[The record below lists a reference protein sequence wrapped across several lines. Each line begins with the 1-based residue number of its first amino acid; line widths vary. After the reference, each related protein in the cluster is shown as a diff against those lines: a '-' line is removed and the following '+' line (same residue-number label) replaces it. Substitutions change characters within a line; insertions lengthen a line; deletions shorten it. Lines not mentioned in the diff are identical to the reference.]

1 MSSGN
6 DRVALWPTKRVL
18 AAVVGFLTALALA
31 PAVHAAEP
39 QGHYYLVGIGPGDP
53 DLMTLRAVKVIE
65 QCPVV
70 FCSPAIRTKLAEY
83 LKGKT
88 VYTDY
93 WRLFP
98 YYGRDPAE
106 FQGDQRRECEEY
118 QRKQRECIDLILR
131 TIRRGQNVAMLDNG
145 DPLVYGPCA
154 WTLEALGDH
163 KVATT
168 VVPGVSS
175 FNAAN
180 AALKRG
186 VTTSDRTRS
195 VILAAADF
203 PGVEDTLEKL
213 SVHRTTLALFT
224 MRAEF
229 GDFVKKLST
238 HYPPETPLAVVIY
251 AGYADRE
258 RVIHTTLGRA
268 TQDVDAS
275 QLPFE
280 YMIYVGDFLKH
291 RYQKQVP
298 TPKQP

>member
-1 MSSGN
+1 MGFCRRLCNLGS
-6 DRVALWPTKRVL
+6 VL
-18 AAVVGFLTALALA
+18 AVLLVGWYTAL
-31 PAVHAAEP
+31 PFVAADP
-39 QGHYYLVGIGPGDP
+39 PGQYYLVGIGPGDP

-65 QCPVV
+65 KCDVI
-70 FCSPAIRTKLAEY
+70 FCSKSIQTKLADY

-98 YYGRDPAE
+98 YYGRKPDE
-106 FQGDQRRECEEY
+106 FTGEAKRECEEY
-118 QRKQRECIDLILR
+118 NRKQNECIQLIR
-131 TIRRGQNVAMLDNG
+131 QAIANGKNVAMLDNG

-154 WTLEALGDH
+154 WTLEALEDL
-163 KVATT
+163 KPT

-203 PGVEDTLEKL
+203 PGTEDTIEKL
-213 SVHRTTLALFT
+213 SVHQTTMALFT

-229 GDFVKKLST
+229 KDFVTKLSLK
-238 HYPPETPLAVVIY
+238 YPPSTPIAIVQY
-251 AGYADRE
+251 AGYAERE
-258 RVIHTTLGRA
+258 KVTQTTLGNA
-268 TQDVDAS
+268 LKDIDPKS
-275 QLPFE
+275 LPFE

-291 RYQKQVP
+291 RYNKNTPAQK
-298 TPKQP
+298 